1 MNEKL
6 LQFIWQ
12 FRYFSNSQLFTT
24 DGRKLSVIHPGIHNK
39 NQGPDFS
46 EAKIKIDNTL
56 WAGNIELHI
65 QSSDWHRHKHND
77 DKNYSNII
85 LHAVWQHDMDI
96 KDDNGESIVTIEL
109 QHYVPKLLIEKYE
122 QLMHE
127 RDFVSCKKYLPVLT
141 EIGWLAWKERLAAER
156 LHHKAALVLEYFKQT
171 ENNWE
176 ETFWWML
183 AKAFG
188 AKINSDI
195 FLQVA
200 QSLPLKILGRHKH
213 QLHQLEALLFGQAS
227 LLNKYHTDDYASML
241 FKEYNFLTKKYSLQP
256 VKQRPHFLRMRPANF
271 PTVRL
276 AQLAVLIKESSHLFS
291 KIKSLDSPSEA
302 EKLFHITAND
312 YWHYH
317 YMFDEETSYKPKS
330 PGRAFIQGIIINTI
344 IPVFF
349 AYGSVN
355 SDEFFKKKSIEWL
368 ALLPQENNSIT
379 NEWERAGIL
388 NSNAFDS
395 QSLIELKNN
404 YCNLKRCLDCAV
416 GNKLLKA

>member
-12 FRYFSNSQLFTT
+12 FRHFSNTCLYTVDERAIT
-24 DGRKLSVIHPGIHNK
+24 IIHPGVHNK

-46 EAKIKIDNTL
+46 GAKIKIGNTL

-65 QSSDWHRHKHND
+65 LSSDWNRHRHNA

-85 LHAVWQHDMDI
+85 LHAVWQHDVDI
-96 KDDNGESIVTIEL
+96 RDDNGEIIATLEL
-109 QHYVPKLLIEKYE
+109 QHYVPKMLMEKYR

-127 RDFVSCKKYLPVLT
+127 KDFAACKNHLPLLS

-156 LHHKAALVLEYFKQT
+156 LYNKAALATAYLKQT
-171 ENNWE
+171 GNNWE

-188 AKINSDI
+188 AKVNSDI

-200 QSLPLKILGRHKH
+200 QSLPLKLLVRHK
-213 QLHQLEALLFGQAS
+213 QQIHQLEALLFGQAS
-227 LLNKYHTDDYASML
+227 LLTKHCTDDYSCML
-241 FKEYNFLTKKYSLQP
+241 FKEYSFLAKKYSLQP
-256 VKQRPHFLRMRPANF
+256 VKKRPDFLRMRPANF
-271 PTVRL
+271 PSIRL
-276 AQLAVLIKESSHLFS
+276 AQLAVLIKNSSHLFS
-291 KIKSLDSPSEA
+291 KIKLLNDPADA
-302 EKLFHITAND
+302 EKLFQITAND

-317 YMFDEETSYKPKS
+317 YMFGDETNYKPKKL
-330 PGRAFIQGIIINTI
+330 GETFIQGIIINTI

-355 SDEFFKKKSIEWL
+355 DDESIKSKAIHWL
-368 ALLPQENNSIT
+368 AQMPAEKNNIT
-379 NEWERAGIL
+379 KEWEKAGIT
-388 NSNAFDS
+388 NSNALDS

-404 YCNLKRCLDCAV
+404 YCNHKRCLECTV
-416 GNKLLKA
+416 GYKLLKE